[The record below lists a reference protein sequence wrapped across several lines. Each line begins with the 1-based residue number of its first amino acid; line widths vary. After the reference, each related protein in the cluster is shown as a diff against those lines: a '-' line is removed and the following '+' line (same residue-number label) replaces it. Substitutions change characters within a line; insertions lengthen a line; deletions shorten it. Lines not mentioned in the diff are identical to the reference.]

1 MKRRNMEKYLGLYA
15 ELAEIVGEK
24 NVKEIYN
31 RFQGLEVSFPMR
43 LYSPDY
49 VVSLAMEN
57 EGKKELREIAREYGY
72 NEKYL
77 KRLMNQKKEKTR
89 RNNL

>member
-1 MKRRNMEKYLGLYA
+1 MKERTMGKYLGLYA

-24 NVKEIYN
+24 NVEEIYK

-49 VVSLAMEN
+49 VVSIALEK
-57 EGKKELREIAREYGY
+57 EGKEELREIAKEYGY

-77 KRLMNQKKEKTR
+77 KRLMNQKKE
-89 RNNL
+89 

>member
-1 MKRRNMEKYLGLYA
+1 MKERTMGKYLGLYA

-24 NVKEIYN
+24 NVKEIYK

-49 VVSLAMEN
+49 VVSIALEK
-57 EGKKELREIAREYGY
+57 EGKEELREIAKEYGY

-77 KRLMNQKKEKTR
+77 KRLMNQKRE
-89 RNNL
+89 

>member
-1 MKRRNMEKYLGLYA
+1 MKERTMGKYLGLYA

-24 NVKEIYN
+24 NVKEIYK

-49 VVSLAMEN
+49 VVSIALEK
-57 EGKKELREIAREYGY
+57 EGKEELREIAKEYGY

-77 KRLMNQKKEKTR
+77 KRLMNQKKV
-89 RNNL
+89 

>member
-1 MKRRNMEKYLGLYA
+1 MKERTMGKYLGLYA

-24 NVKEIYN
+24 NVKEIYK

-49 VVSLAMEN
+49 VVSIALEK
-57 EGKKELREIAREYGY
+57 EGKEELRELAKEYGY

-77 KRLMNQKKEKTR
+77 KRLMNQKKE
-89 RNNL
+89 

>member
-1 MKRRNMEKYLGLYA
+1 MKERTMGKYLGLYA

-24 NVKEIYN
+24 NVEEIYK

-49 VVSLAMEN
+49 GVSLALEK
-57 EGKKELREIAREYGY
+57 EGKEDLREIAKEYGY

-77 KRLMNQKKEKTR
+77 KRLMNQKKE
-89 RNNL
+89 

>member
-1 MKRRNMEKYLGLYA
+1 MKERTMGKYLGLYA

-24 NVKEIYN
+24 NVKEIYK

-49 VVSLAMEN
+49 VVSIALEK
-57 EGKKELREIAREYGY
+57 EGKEELREIAKEYGY

-77 KRLMNQKKEKTR
+77 KRLMNQKKE
-89 RNNL
+89 